1 MDDDDVR
8 ADAVRSFS
16 RPRYF
21 YGQLLDV
28 RHFESEQAYF
38 KRKQW
43 MLNRL
48 ISGFGVVCGL
58 DVQVGDDDHSVV
70 VLPGVALD
78 RLGREIVV
86 PSRSKKIPIEVKP
99 APEPGGGNGNSG
111 NPAVGARGNV
121 KRHDD
126 GSCDD
131 DWVHLV
137 ICYDECKTDPE
148 PVLSGGCEGPE
159 RCAPGAIRE
168 GYALRLE
175 PGRAPDISV
184 DSSIPN
190 LIKGN
195 NVDYRAL
202 VRWVSEPCGGGGRG
216 GACIT
221 LANIRLPSG
230 EGSSEG
236 TVELSHIDISV
247 RPIVYSLDLLWELML
262 SLSHETQNRHSGKH

>member
-1 MDDDDVR
+1 MDDDY
-8 ADAVRSFS
+8 AQTEGQTDAVRSFS

-58 DVQVGDDDHSVV
+58 DVQVGDDEHSVV

-78 RLGREIVV
+78 RRGREIVV
-86 PSRSKKIPIEVKP
+86 PSRSKKVAIEPKP
-99 APEPGGGNGNSG
+99 AEPDGGNNNGG
-111 NPAVGARGNV
+111 ATGARGNV

-168 GYALRLE
+168 GYELRLE

-202 VRWVSEPCGGGGRG
+202 VRWVSDPCGGGGGRG
-216 GACIT
+216 GPCIT

-230 EGSSEG
+230 EG

-247 RPIVYSLDLLWELML
+247 RPIVYSLDLLWELVL
-262 SLSHETQNRHSGKH
+262 SLSHETQNRRSGKH